1 MARSTKQ
8 EIIASF
14 QKLLCVRT
22 FDQIT
27 VKDIV
32 EDCGVNRKT
41 FYYYY
46 QDIFAMIEDVF
57 EQEIA
62 QIRESHKSPEY
73 SQREL
78 MRDIARLMVEKRK
91 MIMHLY
97 HSDGCQRLMLYIRNE
112 NLDYLTQCIKQQ
124 SIGMSVSDKQ
134 ISMLASIYDCVLYG
148 MLLRWLEDDMK
159 TDADDIID
167 NVSAL
172 MEGTMQLSLYN
183 AERLTQKE

>member
-14 QKLLCVRT
+14 QKLLRIRS

-62 QIRESHKSPEY
+62 QIKENHKSPEY
-73 SQREL
+73 SHRDH
-78 MRDIARLMVEKRK
+78 MRDVSRLLAEKRQ

-97 HSDGCQRLMLYIRNE
+97 HSNGCQQLMRFIRDE
-112 NLDYLTQCIKQQ
+112 NLDYLAQ
-124 SIGMSVSDKQ
+124 SIRQQAIGMKVPDDQ
-134 ISMLASIYDCVLYG
+134 IIMLAKIYECVLYG
-148 MLLRWLEDDMK
+148 MLLRWLEDDMEG
-159 TDADDIID
+159 DADAILD

-172 MEGTMQLSLYN
+172 LEGTLQLSLRN
-183 AERLTQKE
+183 AEKLTQKE